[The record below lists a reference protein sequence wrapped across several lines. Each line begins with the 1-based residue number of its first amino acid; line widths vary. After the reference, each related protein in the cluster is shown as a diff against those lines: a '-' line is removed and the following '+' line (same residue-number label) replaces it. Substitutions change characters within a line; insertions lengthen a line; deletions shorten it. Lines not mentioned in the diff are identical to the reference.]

1 MAMCHGIG
9 SNNCASFARRLF
21 ARSPE
26 ASESLS
32 QSSRLTLGNLVLKD
46 SGIDTTFD

>member
-1 MAMCHGIG
+1 MTMCHVIS

-26 ASESLS
+26 ALQLLS

-46 SGIDTTFD
+46 SGIGTTFD